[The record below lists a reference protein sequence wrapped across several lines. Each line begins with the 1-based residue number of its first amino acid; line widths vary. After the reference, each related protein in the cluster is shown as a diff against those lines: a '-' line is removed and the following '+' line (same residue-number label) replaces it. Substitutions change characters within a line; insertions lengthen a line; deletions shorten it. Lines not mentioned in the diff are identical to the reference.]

1 LYLDIQQRIQQR
13 FVALVHE
20 IFNLEVEPPV
30 LDSPPSPEMGDL
42 SLAASFELAKR
53 LRLPPRTIAQTLAAR
68 FLPLDGLERV
78 STAGAGYLN
87 FHLDRAQAAASLFAR
102 RTSPLP
108 SQPARAGKVVVEHTS
123 INPNKA
129 AHIGHLRNSILGD
142 TFVGLLEFRGNQVE
156 VQNYIDNTGVQ
167 VADVVV
173 GFLHLEKKNLQ
184 DVERLVRDP
193 NSRFDYLCWD
203 LYAKVFQFYQD
214 NPDALDLRSKALA
227 EIEEGRGEPAR
238 MANLISTAIVR
249 KHLETM
255 LRINV
260 QYDLLV
266 QESEILRLE
275 FWKSAFELLKKNGA
289 IRYEEA
295 GKNAGCWVMSLPEY
309 DVARAP
315 RPLGSGH
322 STATFT
328 PSESNAPR
336 AGSARDLARERDVS
350 PTSGGTTALHGE
362 EEAGEEDVKI
372 IVRSNGTVTY
382 VGKDIAYHLWKFAL
396 LGKDFGYEL
405 FHRYP
410 DGHMVWRTTVPGEVA
425 PKAGDQP
432 SPFEV
437 GGPPNP
443 LESGDQPSPSGR
455 GWTAMAPSSAVAGRV
470 RGSSHGE
477 TGSDQHGPSHLTA
490 RSEAPSCGHA
500 SSAYAVIDTRQSY
513 LQNLV
518 KAALHALGYHEQA
531 NNLHHFAYEVV
542 GLSPR
547 CAEELGVE
555 LSQEDRERPYVEVS
569 GRKGL
574 GVKADDLIDTLI
586 AEALE
591 EVRAR
596 QMTQNL
602 EEQQTYARMI
612 AVAALRYFLL
622 KFSRRIII
630 AFDFKEALAFEG
642 ETGPYLQYSVVRA
655 RNIFNKFKETHADFK
670 PHSLDQV
677 VGTEVPRKF
686 FAGEDGLAYWE
697 LTLLA
702 AQLEMVVEQAIAAQE
717 PAGVAKYTF
726 RLAQAFNNFY
736 HRFHILSEPDSERQQ
751 FLLYIVHLVNQTLTS
766 ALELM
771 GIEIPERM

>member
-1 LYLDIQQRIQQR
+1 MYLDIQQRIQQR
-13 FVALVHE
+13 FVTLVR
-20 IFNLEVEPPV
+20 EVYDLDFAPPA
-30 LDSPPSPEMGDL
+30 LDSPPSFEMGDL
-42 SLAASFELAKR
+42 SLAACFELAKR
-53 LRLPPRTIAQTLAAR
+53 LRLPPRQIAQTLAAR
-68 FLPLDGLERV
+68 FLPIQGVERV

-87 FHLDRAQAAASLFAR
+87 FHLDRAQAAAGLFTL
-102 RTSPLP
+102 RTSGQPSLP
-108 SQPARAGKVVVEHTS
+108 SRQGKVVVEHTS

-142 TFVGLLEFRGNQVE
+142 TFVRLLKFRGNQVE

-173 GFLHLEKKNLQ
+173 GFIHLEKKNLQ
-184 DVERLVRDP
+184 DVEQLVRDP
-193 NSRFDYLCWD
+193 NVRFDYLCWD
-203 LYAKVFQFYQD
+203 LYARVFQFYQA
-214 NPDALDLRSKALA
+214 NQDALNLRSNALK
-227 EIEEGRGEPAR
+227 EIEEGHGEPGR
-238 MANLISTAIVR
+238 MADLISTAIVH

-266 QESEILRLE
+266 QESEILRLD

-289 IRYEEA
+289 IRYEDT
-295 GKNAGCWVMSLPEY
+295 GKNAGCWVMSLAESTPEEC
-309 DVARAP
+309 D
-315 RPLGSGH
+315 
-322 STATFT
+322 
-328 PSESNAPR
+328 
-336 AGSARDLARERDVS
+336 
-350 PTSGGTTALHGE
+350 
-362 EEAGEEDVKI
+362 EEAGEGDVKI

-396 LGKDFGYEL
+396 LGKDFGYAL
-405 FHRYP
+405 FYRYP
-410 DGHMVWRTTVPGEVA
+410 DGHPVWRTTLQGE
-425 PKAGDQP
+425 P
-432 SPFEV
+432 
-437 GGPPNP
+437 
-443 LESGDQPSPSGR
+443 
-455 GWTAMAPSSAVAGRV
+455 
-470 RGSSHGE
+470 
-477 TGSDQHGPSHLTA
+477 
-490 RSEAPSCGHA
+490 EAPSCGHA

-518 KAALHALGYHEQA
+518 NAALHALGYHQQA

-555 LSQEDRERPYVEVS
+555 LSQEDRQRPYVEVS

-586 AEALE
+586 AKALE
-591 EVRAR
+591 EVRSR
-596 QMTQNL
+596 QMTQDI
-602 EEQQTYARMI
+602 EEQQTYACMI

-655 RNIFNKFKETHADFK
+655 RNIFNKFHETHADFK
-670 PHSLDQV
+670 PRSLDRA
-677 VGTEVPRKF
+677 VGTEVLRRF
-686 FAGEDGLAYWE
+686 FSSDDGLAYWE
-697 LTLLA
+697 LTLLT
-702 AQLEMVVEQAIAAQE
+702 AQLEMIVDQAIATQE
-717 PAGVAKYTF
+717 PAGLAKYAF

-736 HRFHILSEPDSERQQ
+736 HRFHILSEPDADRQQ
-751 FLLYIVHLVNQTLTS
+751 FLLYLVHLVNQTLTS

-771 GIEIPERM
+771 GVEIPQRM

>member
-13 FVALVHE
+13 FLTLVRE
-20 IFNLEVEPPV
+20 VFNLDVELPA
-30 LDSPPSPEMGDL
+30 LDSPPSFEMGDL
-42 SLAASFELAKR
+42 SLAACFELAKR
-53 LRLPPRTIAQTLAAR
+53 LRQPPRKIAQTLAAR
-68 FLPLDGLERV
+68 FLPMQGVERV

-87 FHLDRAQAAASLFAR
+87 FHLDRAQAATGLFTL
-102 RTSPLP
+102 RTSGQPSLP
-108 SQPARAGKVVVEHTS
+108 SRPGKVVVEHTS

-142 TFVGLLEFRGNQVE
+142 TFVRLLKFRGNQVE

-173 GFLHLEKKNLQ
+173 GFTHLEKKNLQ
-184 DVERLVRDP
+184 DVEQLVRDP
-193 NSRFDYLCWD
+193 NVRFDYLCWD
-203 LYAKVFQFYQD
+203 LYARVFQFYQA
-214 NPDALDLRSKALA
+214 NQDALNLRSKALK
-227 EIEEGRGEPAR
+227 EIEEGHGEPAR
-238 MANLISTAIVR
+238 MADLISTAIVR

-266 QESEILRLE
+266 QESEILRLD

-289 IRYEEA
+289 IRYEDT
-295 GKNAGCWVMSLPEY
+295 GKNAGCWVMSLAES
-309 DVARAP
+309 DGARAS
-315 RPLGSGH
+315 RPLWSGH
-322 STATFT
+322 
-328 PSESNAPR
+328 P
-336 AGSARDLARERDVS
+336 ARDLVRERDA
-350 PTSGGTTALHGE
+350 PATAGETPALHGE

-396 LGKDFGYEL
+396 LGKDFGYAL

-410 DGHMVWRTTVPGEVA
+410 DGHPVWRTTLQGE
-425 PKAGDQP
+425 PQ
-432 SPFEV
+432 
-437 GGPPNP
+437 
-443 LESGDQPSPSGR
+443 
-455 GWTAMAPSSAVAGRV
+455 APSF
-470 RGSSHGE
+470 
-477 TGSDQHGPSHLTA
+477 
-490 RSEAPSCGHA
+490 GHA

-518 KAALHALGYHEQA
+518 NAALHALGYHQQA

-547 CAEELGVE
+547 CAEELGLE
-555 LSQEDRERPYVEVS
+555 LSQEDRQRPYVEVS

-586 AEALE
+586 AKALA
-591 EVRAR
+591 EVRSR
-596 QMTQNL
+596 QMTQDI
-602 EEQQTYARMI
+602 EEQQTYAGMI

-655 RNIFNKFKETHADFK
+655 RNIFNKFQETHADFK
-670 PHSLDQV
+670 PGSLDRA
-677 VGTEVPRKF
+677 VGTEVLRRF
-686 FAGEDGLAYWE
+686 FSSDDGLAYWE
-697 LTLLA
+697 LTLLT
-702 AQLEMVVEQAIAAQE
+702 AQLEMIVDQALASQE
-717 PAGVAKYTF
+717 PAGLAKYAF

-736 HRFHILSEPDSERQQ
+736 HRFHILSEPDADRQQ
-751 FLLYIVHLVNQTLTS
+751 FLLYLVHLVNQTLTS

>member
-13 FVALVHE
+13 FVSLVR
-20 IFNLEVEPPV
+20 EVFDLDFAPPA
-30 LDSPPSPEMGDL
+30 LDSPPSFEMGDL
-42 SLAASFELAKR
+42 SLAACFELAKR
-53 LRLPPRTIAQTLAAR
+53 LRLPPRKIAQTLAAR
-68 FLPLDGLERV
+68 FLPMQGVERV

-87 FHLDRAQAAASLFAR
+87 FHLDRAQAAAGLFTL
-102 RTSPLP
+102 RTSGQPSLP
-108 SQPARAGKVVVEHTS
+108 SRPGKVVVEHTS

-142 TFVGLLEFRGNQVE
+142 TFVRLLKFRGNQVE

-173 GFLHLEKKNLQ
+173 GFVHLEKKNLQ
-184 DVERLVRDP
+184 DVEQLVRDP
-193 NSRFDYLCWD
+193 NVRFDYLCWD
-203 LYAKVFQFYQD
+203 LYARVFQFYQV
-214 NPDALDLRSKALA
+214 NQEALNLRSKALE
-227 EIEEGRGEPAR
+227 EIEEGHGEPAR
-238 MANLISTAIVR
+238 MADLISTAIVH

-266 QESEILRLE
+266 QESEILRLD

-289 IRYEEA
+289 IRYEDT
-295 GKNAGCWVMSLPEY
+295 GKNAGCWVMSLAESTPE
-309 DVARAP
+309 
-315 RPLGSGH
+315 
-322 STATFT
+322 
-328 PSESNAPR
+328 ES
-336 AGSARDLARERDVS
+336 
-350 PTSGGTTALHGE
+350 E

-396 LGKDFGYEL
+396 LGKDFGYAL
-405 FHRYP
+405 FYRYP
-410 DGHMVWRTTVPGEVA
+410 DGHPVWRTTLQGE
-425 PKAGDQP
+425 P
-432 SPFEV
+432 
-437 GGPPNP
+437 
-443 LESGDQPSPSGR
+443 
-455 GWTAMAPSSAVAGRV
+455 
-470 RGSSHGE
+470 
-477 TGSDQHGPSHLTA
+477 
-490 RSEAPSCGHA
+490 EAPSCGHA

-518 KAALHALGYHEQA
+518 NAALHALGYHQQA
-531 NNLHHFAYEVV
+531 SNLHHFAYEVV

-555 LSQEDRERPYVEVS
+555 LSQEDRQRPYVEVS

-586 AEALE
+586 AKALE
-591 EVRAR
+591 EVRSR
-596 QMTQNL
+596 QMTQDI
-602 EEQQTYARMI
+602 EEQQTYACMI

-630 AFDFKEALAFEG
+630 AFDFKEALTFEG

-655 RNIFNKFKETHADFK
+655 RNIFNKFQETHADFK
-670 PHSLDQV
+670 PQSLDRA
-677 VGTEVPRKF
+677 VGTEVLRRF
-686 FAGEDGLAYWE
+686 FSSDDGLAYWE
-697 LTLLA
+697 LTLLT
-702 AQLEMVVEQAIAAQE
+702 AQLEMIVDQAIASQE
-717 PAGVAKYTF
+717 PAGLAKYAF

-736 HRFHILSEPDSERQQ
+736 HRFHILSEPDADRQQ
-751 FLLYIVHLVNQTLTS
+751 FLLYLVDLVNQTLTS

-771 GIEIPERM
+771 GIEIPQRM